1 MLKEKKLAAERFRIQ
16 QTENASLRSDL
27 SEIKQLLV
35 VGRPQQTFMIN
46 TMAAA
51 APASTMPAFGPSE
64 EPEVPEAFE
73 DQTFEPIAD
82 LEVHPI

>member
-1 MLKEKKLAAERFRIQ
+1 
-16 QTENASLRSDL
+16 
-27 SEIKQLLV
+27 
-35 VGRPQQTFMIN
+35 MIN

-51 APASTMPAFGPSE
+51 APASTMPAFGPPE
-64 EPEVPEAFE
+64 EPEAPEAFE

>member
-1 MLKEKKLAAERFRIQ
+1 
-16 QTENASLRSDL
+16 
-27 SEIKQLLV
+27 
-35 VGRPQQTFMIN
+35 MIN
-46 TMAAA
+46 TTATA
-51 APASTMPAFGPSE
+51 APARTMPVFGLPE